1 MPIGQQ
7 ATDFIVNLT
16 ASPDVGSSTITTLAN
31 GRFVVAWYSP
41 DTGDGSGT
49 CVRARVFNADG
60 SAAGD
65 DFIVNSTAANDQHA
79 PAITALADGRF
90 IATWPS
96 YDTGDGSG
104 SCIRARV
111 FNADGSPAG
120 SDFLVNS
127 TAANDQYNPTI
138 TALADG
144 RFVATWMSDDP
155 GDGEGTCIRARVF
168 DPTVFHGTAAEDSW
182 KGGNLADTI
191 SGGAGA
197 DHLWGLDGD
206 DLINGDDGDD
216 WLYGDDGNDTLDGG
230 TGADKMYG
238 GKGDDTFIVDDVGD
252 KAYETSNQGIDTV
265 QASVSYNLAGQ
276 HIEKLTLTGKANIDG
291 TGNSFANTLT
301 GNDGNNILNGG
312 TGLDTLSGGA
322 GADTFHFGD
331 TLNGTTNVDT
341 IKDFSSIDLISLSA
355 AIFTKAGPVGA
366 LAADAFVANTSG
378 AAADASDRIIYETD
392 TGILRYDPDGT
403 GAAAAIAF
411 AKIDGLF
418 AMNAADFVV
427 V

>member
-1 MPIGQQ
+1 
-7 ATDFIVNLT
+7 V
-16 ASPDVGSSTITTLAN
+16 
-31 GRFVVAWYSP
+31 
-41 DTGDGSGT
+41 
-49 CVRARVFNADG
+49 
-60 SAAGD
+60 
-65 DFIVNSTAANDQHA
+65 
-79 PAITALADGRF
+79 
-90 IATWPS
+90 
-96 YDTGDGSG
+96 
-104 SCIRARV
+104 
-111 FNADGSPAG
+111 
-120 SDFLVNS
+120 
-127 TAANDQYNPTI
+127 
-138 TALADG
+138 
-144 RFVATWMSDDP
+144 
-155 GDGEGTCIRARVF
+155 
-168 DPTVFHGTAAEDSW
+168 
-182 KGGNLADTI
+182 
-191 SGGAGA
+191 
-197 DHLWGLDGD
+197 
-206 DLINGDDGDD
+206 
-216 WLYGDDGNDTLDGG
+216 LDGG

-238 GKGDDTFIVDDVGD
+238 GKGDDTFIVDDAGD
-252 KAYETSNQGIDTV
+252 KAYETSNQGTDTVQASVSYNLVGQHIEKLTLTGKADIDATGNSLANTLTGNDGNNVLDGGTGADKMYGGLGDDTFIVDDAGDKAYETSNQGTDTV

-276 HIEKLTLTGKANIDG
+276 HIENLILTGKADIDG